1 MRNKLVEI
9 YGAGILAFTV
19 IVGFGTLLI
28 KFLALVGEGFLH
40 EDAFGAGA
48 IVFPVQD
55 RRSFWRLRATEP
67 ASGPDRPAVA
77 APASTGGFRQ
87 RNVCSAHSPVRPD
100 GSNTRVMIR
109 CQKRPPAKRETSS
122 P

>member
-55 RRSFWRLRATEP
+55 RRSFWRLRPPRAD
-67 ASGPDRPAVA
+67 SGSAMY
-77 APASTGGFRQ
+77 APHTAPSGLTGR
-87 RNVCSAHSPVRPD
+87 
-100 GSNTRVMIR
+100 TL
-109 CQKRPPAKRETSS
+109 E
-122 P
+122 